1 VPEDDAAMLSLT
13 QSFKAWQRRIHQ
25 FRIGHG
31 ALGSVLEDVPALKIN
46 CAIDE
51 AIKAQCYLCTRAQ
64 EPLVPDSR
72 EGRVRLTDRE
82 QMTLFQLAQR

>member
-1 VPEDDAAMLSLT
+1 M
-13 QSFKAWQRRIHQ
+13 
-25 FRIGHG
+25 
-31 ALGSVLEDVPALKIN
+31 GSVLEDVPALKFN

-64 EPLVPDSR
+64 GPLVPDSR

>member
-1 VPEDDAAMLSLT
+1 MPEDDAAMLSLT
-13 QSFKAWQRRIHQ
+13 QFFKAWQRRLHQ

-31 ALGSVLEDVPALKIN
+31 AMGSVLEDVPALKFN

-51 AIKAQCYLCTRAQ
+51 AIKAQSYLCTRAQ
-64 EPLVPDSR
+64 GPLVPDSR

-82 QMTLFQLAQR
+82 QMTLIQLAQR